1 MKIGRVHIDGFGDHG
16 ATSLPPFETPVTIL
30 YGPNEAGKSTL
41 LAFIR
46 MVLFG
51 FPRLHAADHF
61 PPRAGGN
68 HGGRIELVT
77 DADERFTV
85 ERHRGKKGGPV
96 TVSAADGSPVP
107 GTALSGLLGH
117 APASTFKSVF
127 AFDLDDLRQLESEE
141 ENGIN
146 SRIYSAGTGAAR
158 LPRALK
164 QLKDRADDIYAPR
177 GSKQPVARLLAE
189 LLEVDGTL
197 REAQSQ
203 SQEYGYVVSRS
214 ADLAEEATALETQ
227 VEAARGL
234 VGELRLRQRSW
245 DEWVALLDV
254 EARLSEIPDRTG
266 FPDDP
271 IVRLDELEARRRE
284 ADELVAED
292 RDKLKRARE
301 LADRPVEGEA
311 LLDDAAAVEA
321 IRRGR
326 GGFDASVRDL
336 PKRESELRASETSL
350 TSALGELG
358 PGWDEGRLAA
368 FDTSIPRRDEIAQ
381 WKTRLASARDDL
393 REGARD
399 ADQASKSLNDADQR
413 FEVARERLAKHDSG
427 AASQLSPDALQA
439 RRSALPTA
447 RSRLVEYDQAAQ
459 RHRDLEAQAVGGS
472 EPTASGRRLVL
483 PGVLAALSVLLL
495 VLGLATDRDG
505 STLVAGGA
513 LVAAAAVAYALLSSS
528 ASSASGQPDGR
539 ALDRLTKE
547 ARRRV
552 DEQRVALVAA
562 LERLTLDLE
571 PDQLP
576 GHDELNALE
585 SALAQESDRH
595 LERARLEVTLHD
607 AEHDAVRLRDRV
619 DAAGRRRD
627 EQQQVVEKA
636 EADWSE
642 WLGTH
647 GLPETLAPD
656 TVRELFSRIET
667 ARVVVHAVSDKR
679 DRIVAI
685 QQDIDTYGADVKC
698 VADGHRDANV
708 NLAGDDAPL
717 AIAQAADR
725 LVERFDQAREALA
738 ARSAAVRAAEECEAT
753 LMQATN
759 RRAGE
764 DDRIRELLSRA
775 ETDDP
780 EEFRRRAR
788 QQLERHLLERTRQQH
803 LSSLR
808 ATWSGEQDLG
818 AVRGAFASTTK
829 EETDDDLRQAETQL
843 EELTQRTTDKTE
855 ERGRLQERMQSLSGD
870 EDASRQR
877 GRREELVEELRVLAA
892 EWSKLVVARSLLVR
906 ARNRYEEERQPD
918 VVRRAQT
925 FFHGLTG
932 GRYPKLHVTVG
943 EQEITVVD
951 ETGVRKTPE
960 QLSRGTYE
968 QLYLALRF
976 GLIQSM
982 GEEAERLP
990 VVVDEVLVNFDLERA
1005 RRAADAFVEL
1015 SRTNQVL
1022 VLTCHQWIVDL
1033 FKVAAP
1039 DAAVVDLSALR
1050 AAS

>member
-1 MKIGRVHIDGFGDHG
+1 MKIDRVHIDGFGDHG

-51 FPRLHAADHF
+51 FPLRGAADHF
-61 PPRAGGN
+61 PPRVGGN

-77 DADERFTV
+77 DSDERFTV

-96 TVSAADGSPVP
+96 IVTGPDGSPVP
-107 GTALSGLLGH
+107 GSALSRLLGH
-117 APASTFKSVF
+117 VPVSTFTSVF
-127 AFDLDDLRQLESEE
+127 AFDLDDLQQLESEE

-189 LLEVDGTL
+189 LQEVEGKL

-203 SQEYGYVVSRS
+203 SQEYGDAVSRS
-214 ADLAEEATALETQ
+214 AALAEEATALETQ
-227 VEAARGL
+227 VAAARGR
-234 VGELRLRQRSW
+234 VEELRRRQRSW
-245 DEWVALLDV
+245 DEWVALLGV
-254 EARLSEIPDRTG
+254 EARVSQIPDRAG

-284 ADELVAED
+284 ADELVAAE

-311 LLDDAAAVEA
+311 LLDDAAAIEK

-336 PKRESELRASETSL
+336 PRRESELHANQADL
-350 TSALGELG
+350 TNALNELG
-358 PGWDEGRLAA
+358 PGWDETRLAA
-368 FDTSIPRRDEIAQ
+368 FDTSIPRRDEVAQ
-381 WKTRLASARDDL
+381 WKARLVSARDDL
-393 REGARD
+393 RER
-399 ADQASKSLNDADQR
+399 
-413 FEVARERLAKHDSG
+413 AREAEQSSQRVDEADRQVEEARECLSKHDS
-427 AASQLSPDALQA
+427 AATGQLATDVLEA
-439 RRSALPTA
+439 RRSVLPTV
-447 RSRLVEYDQAAQ
+447 RSRLVEYNQAAQ
-459 RHRDLEAQAVGGS
+459 RHRDLDAQTVGGD
-472 EPTASGRRLVL
+472 EPSSSGQRLAL
-483 PGVLAALSVLLL
+483 PGALAALGMLLL
-495 VLGLATDRDG
+495 VLGLASDRDV
-505 STLVAGGA
+505 SMLAAGAA
-513 LVAAAAVAYALLSSS
+513 LVAAAVVAYALSLSP
-528 ASSASGQPDGR
+528 ASASGQPGGR
-539 ALDRLTKE
+539 GLDRLKKE
-547 ARRRV
+547 ARRGA
-552 DEQRVALVAA
+552 DEQRAAFVAA
-562 LERLTLDLE
+562 LEPLALDLE
-571 PDQLP
+571 ADQLP
-576 GHDELNALE
+576 GHDQLNAVE
-585 SALAQESDRH
+585 AALAQEAERH
-595 LERARLEVTLHD
+595 RDRARLETSLH
-607 AEHDAVRLRDRV
+607 EVEKDAVRLRDRV
-619 DAAGRRRD
+619 DAAGRQRD
-627 EQQQVVEKA
+627 KQQHLVEQA
-636 EADWSE
+636 EADWSA
-642 WLGTH
+642 WLRHH
-647 GLPETLAPD
+647 GLPETLTPD
-656 TVRELFSRIET
+656 TVPELFSRVET
-667 ARVVVHAVSDKR
+667 ARVVAHAVSEKR
-679 DRIVAI
+679 DRIAAI
-685 QQDIDTYGADVKC
+685 QKDIDTYSADVRR

-708 NLAGDDAPL
+708 SLAGDDAPL
-717 AIAQAADR
+717 VVAQAADR
-725 LVERFDQAREALA
+725 LVERFDQTREALA
-738 ARSAAVRAAEECEAT
+738 ARSAAVRAADVCDASLT
-753 LMQATN
+753 QATN
-759 RRAGE
+759 RRTGE

-788 QQLERHLLERTRQQH
+788 QHLERQDLERTRQQQV
-803 LSSLR
+803 SSLR
-808 ATWSGEQDLG
+808 ATWGGERDLDV
-818 AVRGAFASTTK
+818 VRSAFASTTK
-829 EETDDDLRQAETQL
+829 EETDDHLRQAELTL
-843 EELTQRTTDKTE
+843 DDLTQRTTEQNE
-855 ERGRLQERMQSLSGD
+855 ERGRLQERMQSLSRD

-877 GRREELVEELRVLAA
+877 GRREELVEKLRVLAA

-982 GEEAERLP
+982 GEEVERLP
-990 VVVDEVLVNFDLERA
+990 VIVDEVLVNFDLVRA
-1005 RRAADAFVEL
+1005 QRAAAAFVEL

-1022 VLTCHQWIVDL
+1022 VLTCHQWVVDL
-1033 FKVAAP
+1033 FREAAP
-1039 DAAVVDLSALR
+1039 SAALVDLSAVR
-1050 AAS
+1050 AAP